1 MGRLQEK
8 VAVITGASSG
18 IGRAIAIGFANEG
31 ARIVCSD
38 IRPDARPEGYDAD
51 TQRATAEMITAQ
63 GGQACFVQADVTK
76 GHEVE
81 AVIRQAVERFG
92 RLDIM
97 VNNAGV
103 FTRLAP
109 IHEKTEEEYD
119 FTMGV
124 NAKGVW
130 NGCQQAIRQFLKQGD
145 GGKIVNIVSIAGVIG
160 LPEEPAYCA
169 SKAAAANLTR
179 QLAVDYGP
187 HGINVNA
194 ICPNFLTT
202 AMTRP
207 FHENQDIKSTVEAL
221 TPLGR
226 WGAIPDMVGPVI
238 FLASSEADY
247 VTGSLLMVD
256 GGFTAK

>member
-1 MGRLQEK
+1 MGRVDGK
-8 VAVITGASSG
+8 VAIITWASSG
-18 IGRAIAIGFANEG
+18 VGRAIAIGFGDEG

-38 IRPDARPEGYDAD
+38 IRADARPEGYEDD
-51 TQRATAEMITAQ
+51 GQMATAEVITTR
-63 GGQACFVQADVTK
+63 GGQACFVQADVAHGK
-76 GHEVE
+76 GVE
-81 AVIRQAVERFG
+81 SLVEQAVERFG

-119 FTMGV
+119 FAMVV

-145 GGKIVNIVSIAGVIG
+145 GGKIVNIVSFAGVIG
-160 LPEEPAYCA
+160 LPEESAYCA

-179 QLAVDYGP
+179 QLAVDYGQ

-207 FHENQDIKSTVEAL
+207 FHEDQDIKSTVEDI
-221 TPLGR
+221 TPLQR
-226 WGAIPDMVGPVI
+226 WGTAQDLVGPAI
-238 FLASSEADY
+238 FLASAESGY

>member
-1 MGRLQEK
+1 MGRLAEK
-8 VAVITGASSG
+8 VAIITGASSG
-18 IGRAIAIGFANEG
+18 IGRAIAIAFGHEG

-38 IRPDARPEGYDAD
+38 IRADVRPEGYEDD
-51 TQRATAEMITAQ
+51 GQKATAEVILAND
-63 GGQACFVQADVTK
+63 GQACFVQADVTHGK
-76 GHEVE
+76 AVE
-81 AVIRQAVERFG
+81 SLVQQAVERFG

-119 FTMGV
+119 FTMAV

-130 NGCQQAIRQFLKQGD
+130 NGCQQAIRQFLKQND

-179 QLAVDYGP
+179 QLAVDYGQ

-202 AMTRP
+202 AMTRR
-207 FHENQDIKSTVEAL
+207 FHEDQDIKSTVEEI
-221 TPLGR
+221 TPLQR
-226 WGAIPDMVGPVI
+226 WGTTQDLVGPAI
-238 FLASSEADY
+238 FLASDESDY